1 MSRFNCKLNK
11 DAPSIVRRKT
21 AKLKSSVFSLLEN
34 VPKGGRRFFSFFVQ
48 GKTALPAFQVA
59 PRAIQR
65 KFDSGIF
72 STGDKVDY
80 KELSI
85 NRRDQGSTL
94 VVSTPCT
101 SKWQGDY
108 SSKSGLT
115 NFLRCF
121 KDQMGNSSG
130 RNQHRRS
137 LE

>member
-1 MSRFNCKLNK
+1 MC
-11 DAPSIVRRKT
+11 
-21 AKLKSSVFSLLEN
+21 
-34 VPKGGRRFFSFFVQ
+34 PKGERFFFSFFVQ
-48 GKTALPAFQVA
+48 GKAALPAFQMAHLGYSEKV
-59 PRAIQR
+59 
-65 KFDSGIF
+65 DSGIF
-72 STGDKVDY
+72 SMGDKVDY

-85 NRRDQGSTL
+85 KRRDQGSTL
-94 VVSTPCT
+94 VVSRPCT

-108 SSKSGLT
+108 SSKSGFT

>member
-1 MSRFNCKLNK
+1 MCPNGERIF
-11 DAPSIVRRKT
+11 
-21 AKLKSSVFSLLEN
+21 
-34 VPKGGRRFFSFFVQ
+34 FFSFFVQ
-48 GKTALPAFQVA
+48 GKAALPAFQMA
-59 PRAIQR
+59 PLSYSE
-65 KFDSGIF
+65 KVDSGIF

-85 NRRDQGSTL
+85 KRRDQGSTL
-94 VVSTPCT
+94 VVSRPCT

-108 SSKSGLT
+108 SSKSGFT

-130 RNQHRRS
+130 GNQHRRS